1 MWWATGFILGG
12 AIVVVVAALLIT
24 ILLVA
29 RNIERVAGQALGV
42 AGEIITATRPIWS
55 LADANDLLEDI
66 AGTVR
71 SVEAQVTAIADELS
85 PETAAG
91 PERSEER

>member
-1 MWWATGFILGG
+1 MWWAIGFILGG
-12 AIVVVVAALLIT
+12 AIAVVVAALLIT

-29 RNIERVAGQALGV
+29 RNIERLAGQALGV

-55 LADANDLLEDI
+55 LADANDIVEDI

-71 SVEAQVTAIADELS
+71 SVEAQVTVIADELP
-85 PETAAG
+85 PESAAG
-91 PERSEER
+91 SERGVE

>member
-1 MWWATGFILGG
+1 MGWTAGILLGG
-12 AIVVVVAALLIT
+12 VIVVVVAALLIT

-29 RNIERVAGQALGV
+29 RNIERLAGQALGV

-55 LADANDLLEDI
+55 LADANGVVEDV

-71 SVEAQVTAIADELS
+71 SIEAQVTAIADELS

-91 PERSEER
+91 PERSVG

>member
-1 MWWATGFILGG
+1 MGWTLGFILGG
-12 AIVVVVAALLIT
+12 VIVVVVAALLIS

-29 RNIERVAGQALGV
+29 RNIEFLAGQALGV
-42 AGEIITATRPIWS
+42 ASEIKTATRPIWS
-55 LADANDLLEDI
+55 LADANDLVEEI

-71 SVEAQVTAIADELS
+71 SVEAQVTTIADELS

-91 PERSEER
+91 SEGSVG

>member
-1 MWWATGFILGG
+1 MEWTVGFLLGG
-12 AIVVVVAALLIT
+12 LIVVVVAALLIT

-29 RNIERVAGQALGV
+29 RNIERLAGQALGV
-42 AGEIITATRPIWS
+42 AGEIKTATRPIWS
-55 LADANDLLEDI
+55 LADANDILEDI

-71 SVEAQVTAIADELS
+71 SLEAQVTVIADELS

-91 PERSEER
+91 SERSEG

>member
-1 MWWATGFILGG
+1 MWWAIGFILGG
-12 AIVVVVAALLIT
+12 AIAVVVAALLIT

-29 RNIERVAGQALGV
+29 RNIERLAGQALGV

-55 LADANDLLEDI
+55 LADANGMVEDV

-71 SVEAQVTAIADELS
+71 SIEAQVTAIADELS

-91 PERSEER
+91 PERSVG

>member
-1 MWWATGFILGG
+1 MEWTLGFILGG
-12 AIVVVVAALLIT
+12 VIVVVVAALLIT

-29 RNIERVAGQALGV
+29 RNIERLAGQALGV

-55 LADANDLLEDI
+55 LADANGMVEDV

-71 SVEAQVTAIADELS
+71 SIEAQVTAIADELS

-91 PERSEER
+91 PERSVG

>member
-1 MWWATGFILGG
+1 MWWAIGFILGG
-12 AIVVVVAALLIT
+12 AIAVVVAALLIT

-29 RNIERVAGQALGV
+29 RNIERLAGQALGV

-55 LADANDLLEDI
+55 LADANGMVEDV

-71 SVEAQVTAIADELS
+71 SIEAQVTAIADELS

-91 PERSEER
+91 PERGVG

>member
-1 MWWATGFILGG
+1 MWILGFALG
-12 AIVVVVAALLIT
+12 AAVVLVVALHLIA

-29 RNIERVAGQALGV
+29 RNIERLAGQALGV

-55 LADANDLLEDI
+55 LADANGMVEDV

-71 SVEAQVTAIADELS
+71 SIEAQVTAIADELS

-91 PERSEER
+91 PERSVG

>member
-1 MWWATGFILGG
+1 MEWTLGFILGG
-12 AIVVVVAALLIT
+12 VIVVVVAALLIT

-29 RNIERVAGQALGV
+29 RNIERLAGQALGV
-42 AGEIITATRPIWS
+42 AGEIIMATRPIWS
-55 LADANDLLEDI
+55 LADANGMVEDV

-71 SVEAQVTAIADELS
+71 SIEAQVTAIADELS

-91 PERSEER
+91 PERSVG

>member
-1 MWWATGFILGG
+1 MWWTVGFLLGG
-12 AIVVVVAALLIT
+12 VIVVVVAALLIT

-29 RNIERVAGQALGV
+29 RNIERLARQALGV
-42 AGEIITATRPIWS
+42 AGEIKTATGPIWS
-55 LADANDLLEDI
+55 LADANDIVEDI

-71 SVEAQVTAIADELS
+71 SIEAQVTRIADELS

-91 PERSEER
+91 PERSVG

>member
-1 MWWATGFILGG
+1 MWWTVGFMTGGVV
-12 AIVVVVAALLIT
+12 VVVVAALLIT

-29 RNIERVAGQALGV
+29 RNIERLAGQALGV

-55 LADANDLLEDI
+55 LADANGMVEDV

-71 SVEAQVTAIADELS
+71 SIEAQVTAIADELS

-91 PERSEER
+91 PERGVG

>member
-1 MWWATGFILGG
+1 MGWAVGFVTGG
-12 AIVVVVAALLIT
+12 VVVVAVAALLIT

-29 RNIERVAGQALGV
+29 RNIERLAGRALSVAV
-42 AGEIITATRPIWS
+42 EIKTATRPIWS

-91 PERSEER
+91 SERSEG

>member
-1 MWWATGFILGG
+1 MWWMVGFLLGG
-12 AIVVVVAALLIT
+12 LIVVVVAALLIT

-29 RNIERVAGQALGV
+29 RNIERLAGQALGV

-55 LADANDLLEDI
+55 LADANEILEDI

-71 SVEAQVTAIADELS
+71 SIEAQVTAIADELS

-91 PERSEER
+91 SERSEG

>member
-29 RNIERVAGQALGV
+29 RNIERLAGQALGV
-42 AGEIITATRPIWS
+42 AGEIETATQSIWS
-55 LADANDLLEDI
+55 LADANDIVEDI
-66 AGTVR
+66 AGSVR
-71 SVEAQVTAIADELS
+71 SIDAQVTAIADALS

-91 PERSEER
+91 SERSEG

>member
-1 MWWATGFILGG
+1 MEWTVGFLLGG
-12 AIVVVVAALLIT
+12 LIVVVVAALLIT

-29 RNIERVAGQALGV
+29 RNIERLAGQALGV
-42 AGEIITATRPIWS
+42 AGEIKAATRPVWA
-55 LADANDLLEDI
+55 LADANGMVEDV

-71 SVEAQVTAIADELS
+71 SIEAQVTAIADELS

-91 PERSEER
+91 PERSVG